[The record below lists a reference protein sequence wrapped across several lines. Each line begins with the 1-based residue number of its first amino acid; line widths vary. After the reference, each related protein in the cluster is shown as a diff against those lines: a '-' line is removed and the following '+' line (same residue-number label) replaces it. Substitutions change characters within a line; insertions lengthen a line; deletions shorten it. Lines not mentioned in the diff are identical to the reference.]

1 MLHKSH
7 NMSTTTLIALLFH
20 SLFIFT
26 NNEPCSK
33 KVSYQVLSDT
43 QISISSSGIIS
54 LDENKKLS
62 KKDPLST
69 YASLTADQSTKK
81 INLRLMTTA
90 NRKVGVDGCLDFQ
103 RLSFFAEDDKGQL
116 YKIKVLD

>member
-1 MLHKSH
+1 MT
-7 NMSTTTLIALLFH
+7 TTTLIALLFH
-20 SLFIFT
+20 TILTFT

-33 KVSYQVLSDT
+33 NVSYQILSDT
-43 QISISSSGIIS
+43 QISNSQQGVLN
-54 LDENKKLS
+54 LDDKKKYV

-69 YASLTADQSTKK
+69 YVSLSSKDLKKK

-90 NRKVGVDGCLDFQ
+90 NRKVSENGCIEFQ
-103 RLSFFAEDDKGQL
+103 RSSFFAEDDKGEL